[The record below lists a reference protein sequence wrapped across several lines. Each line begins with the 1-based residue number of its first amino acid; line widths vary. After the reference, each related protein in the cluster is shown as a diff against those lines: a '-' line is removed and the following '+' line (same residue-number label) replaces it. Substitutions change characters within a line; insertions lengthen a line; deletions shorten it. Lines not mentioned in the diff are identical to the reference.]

1 MNRDKD
7 FTKERDTH
15 TERPTLP
22 ITPVCKW
29 SNLYDTQSKPHC
41 WDLNP
46 QPLLLKGTTV
56 FQPSGYSPSFIYPS
70 IWHSSISTVSLLSTS
85 CLFFPFSAPLCLFWS
100 IYLPPPLYH
109 DLFLSTLLW
118 HFHLRLMSTFPS
130 LIYSL
135 HLLLL
140 HSLCHG
146 SFICSPLTLTDLSFT
161 TSLSVLFSLFSLILT
176 VSIFPIPFISPFIS
190 MFIHASIR
198 GTRFNS
204 QCSPHS
210 VQPCRGL
217 CALTCRRDLHV
228 FFLFVCFLTSSYLQ
242 MQLEAVKY
250 LKFAIFKL
258 AISFIL

>member
-1 MNRDKD
+1 MAHSQSHIVGTWTLNLSFSKGPLS
-7 FTKERDTH
+7 FSLQV
-15 TERPTLP
+15 TLP
-22 ITPVCKW
+22 
-29 SNLYDTQSKPHC
+29 L
-41 WDLNP
+41 
-46 QPLLLKGTTV
+46 
-56 FQPSGYSPSFIYPS
+56 SFIHRSDILPS
-70 IWHSSISTVSLLSTS
+70 PLSPFFPPPVF
-85 CLFFPFSAPLCLFWS
+85 FFPFSAPLCLFWS

-109 DLFLSTLLW
+109 DLFLSALLW
-118 HFHLRLMSTFPS
+118 HFHLRLMATFPS
-130 LIYSL
+130 LICSL

-146 SFICSPLTLTDLSFT
+146 SFICSPLTLTDLSIT
-161 TSLSVLFSLFSLILT
+161 TSLSVHFSLCSLIFT
-176 VSIFPIPFISPFIS
+176 VSISPLPFISPFTS

-228 FFLFVCFLTSSYLQ
+228 FFLFVCFVCCFFNK
-242 MQLEAVKY
+242 QLEAVKY